1 MKLVTSF
8 KALREAGFEEE
19 KIKRLE
25 QVIGEAEKYGEEKP
39 ITISQ
44 ILDANGL
51 HDAIWALRT
60 CPEAGK
66 LCRTLALDFAE
77 HVLQGTFKNH
87 PDGTKI
93 RNIFESIKN
102 RSTAVSIED
111 AIAIASNIITN
122 TENTSSLIT
131 DMMVGLVH
139 KTPAEAAYTAYI
151 HASAYAEYA
160 GRLCGEEPWQ
170 SMFKENDWQEKHF
183 RKLLKQT
190 EGDRNVA

>member
-1 MKLVTSF
+1 MKIVTSF

-111 AIAIASNIITN
+111 TIAIASNIITS
-122 TENTSSLIT
+122 TENVSNLIT

-160 GRLCGEEPWQ
+160 GRLCSKEPWQ

-190 EGDRNVA
+190 EGDGNVA